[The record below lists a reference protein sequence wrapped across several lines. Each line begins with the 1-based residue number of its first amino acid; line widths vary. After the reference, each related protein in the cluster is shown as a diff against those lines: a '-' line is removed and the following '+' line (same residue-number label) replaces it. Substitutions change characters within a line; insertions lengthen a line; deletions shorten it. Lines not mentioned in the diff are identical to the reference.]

1 MKKTY
6 ITTMPDNVGAFL
18 KASRLIYSL
27 GLNITRVSYNKAI
40 DTHTLFIE
48 AEGEPYQLERVKEML
63 KDIGYI
69 SEEDK
74 NEEMMLIEFRIEDKP
89 GSICKILEI
98 IKKYNL
104 NISYI
109 SSQENGSEYQYFR
122 MGLFVSDHKKLNDFL
137 EETSKM
143 CLARI
148 IDYDHREKNFDN
160 EAFYKTYATELS
172 SLMKLDGS
180 KSRKLLVNINRAV
193 QLMDEHNIAPYTTF
207 DCISKIAS
215 LLSQYKGENFNPRI
229 TVHEINQN
237 VNITVIEPPCG
248 SNVTIIESN
257 GKYLFVDTGYAC
269 YRDEM
274 TKIFKE
280 LIPDFDSI
288 ERTAVITHPDV
299 DHCGLLTMFD
309 TVYMSANSMVSLT
322 GEQYGKGFREQNPLH
337 FPYIR
342 ICKLLTG
349 YESPD
354 ESKLK
359 VIGGETCQFED
370 TIKYIGELDFEN
382 CHFKVFEGK
391 GGHVSG
397 EMFLVDYENRLL
409 FTGDIYV
416 NIKGFTKEQAEYN
429 KYAPVLM
436 TGVDTD
442 QQTAAEERADV
453 FSLLTEGGEWFIFP
467 GHGEMKKMK
476 GN

>member
-1 MKKTY
+1 
-6 ITTMPDNVGAFL
+6 MPDNVGAFL
-18 KASRLIYSL
+18 KASRLISSL

-48 AEGEPYQLERVKEML
+48 AEGESYQLDRAKEML
-63 KDIGYI
+63 KSIGYI
-69 SEEDK
+69 SDDNK
-74 NEEMMLIEFRIEDKP
+74 NEEMMLIEFRLEDKP
-89 GSICKILEI
+89 GTVCKILEI
-98 IKKYNL
+98 IKDYDL

-122 MGLFVSDHKKLNDFL
+122 MGLFVVDHEKLKRFL
-137 EETSKM
+137 DEVSKV
-143 CLARI
+143 CFARI
-148 IDYDHREKNFDN
+148 VDYDHKENNFDN
-160 EAFYKTYATELS
+160 EAFYKTYASELS
-172 SLMKLDGS
+172 SMMGLDGA

-193 QLMDEHNIAPYTTF
+193 QLMDEHNVAPYTSF

-215 LLSQYKGENFNPRI
+215 LLSSCKGENFNPRI
-229 TVHEINQN
+229 TVHEINDN
-237 VNITVIEPPCG
+237 VKITVIEPACG
-248 SNVTIIESN
+248 SNTTIIESN

-269 YRDEM
+269 YRNEM
-274 TKIFKE
+274 EKIFRSI
-280 LIPDFDSI
+280 IPEFDTI
-288 ERTAVITHPDV
+288 EKNVVITHPDV
-299 DHCGLLTMFD
+299 DHCGLLPMFD
-309 TVYMSANSMVSLT
+309 NVYLSANSMLSLT
-322 GEQYGKGFREQNPLH
+322 EEPEGRGFRESNPLH

-349 YESPD
+349 YESPAK
-354 ESKLK
+354 EKLN
-359 VIGGETCQFED
+359 VIGGETSKFED
-370 TIKYIGELDFEN
+370 TIKYIGEFDFES

-397 EMFLVDYENRLL
+397 EIFLVDYENRLL

-416 NIKGFTKEQAEYN
+416 NIKGFTSEQAEYN

-453 FSLLTEGGEWFIFP
+453 FSLLTEGGEWLIFP
-467 GHGEMKKMK
+467 GHGAMKKMK